1 MNKEKID
8 YEKMLLFLKSAPANI
23 FFKDTECR
31 YRFLTEVCDHVH
43 GEGIGNSVIG
53 KTDLEIHE
61 DTHSGQ
67 MYYKDDLK
75 ILKTGQGS
83 HFVSAYKT
91 ATGMRY
97 YDIKKNPVFCNGE
110 IIGIMGIIDD
120 VTQQKEMEKKLEE
133 LSFKDLLTGLH
144 NRNYYE
150 KHGKDYFK
158 REYFPVS
165 IILGDCNYMKVI
177 NDQLGHEYGDVLL
190 KRVAAS
196 IRDVIP
202 ENYIPIRLGGDE
214 FLIICPNT
222 SSSMSEE
229 IIGQLNERLK
239 VKSDDILKLDVS
251 WGHSTAEDDTMSM
264 EDVVRKADQAMYHK
278 KFEFRRNRKNK

>member
-1 MNKEKID
+1 M
-8 YEKMLLFLKSAPANI
+8 
-23 FFKDTECR
+23 
-31 YRFLTEVCDHVH
+31 
-43 GEGIGNSVIG
+43 
-53 KTDLEIHE
+53 EIHE
-61 DTHSGQ
+61 DTYSGQ

-91 ATGMRY
+91 AIGTRY

-110 IIGIMGIIDD
+110 VIGIMGIIDD

-133 LSFKDLLTGLH
+133 LSFKDLLTGLY

-150 KHGKDYFK
+150 KHGKDYFQK
-158 REYFPVS
+158 EYFPVS

-177 NDQLGHEYGDVLL
+177 NDQLGHEYRDVLL
-190 KRVAAS
+190 KRVSAS
-196 IRDVIP
+196 MREVIP

-214 FLIICPNT
+214 FLIICPHT

-229 IIGQLNERLK
+229 IIGQLNEQLK
-239 VKSDDILKLDVS
+239 GKSDDILKLDVS
-251 WGHSTAEDDTMSM
+251 WGSSTAEDDTMSM
-264 EDVVRKADQAMYHK
+264 EDVVRKADKAMYHK
-278 KFEFRRNRKNK
+278 KLEFHKNRKK

>member
-43 GEGIGNSVIG
+43 GEGIGNSIIG

-91 ATGMRY
+91 AIGTRY

-110 IIGIMGIIDD
+110 VIGIMGIIDD
-120 VTQQKEMEKKLEE
+120 VTQQKE
-133 LSFKDLLTGLH
+133 
-144 NRNYYE
+144 
-150 KHGKDYFK
+150 
-158 REYFPVS
+158 
-165 IILGDCNYMKVI
+165 
-177 NDQLGHEYGDVLL
+177 
-190 KRVAAS
+190 
-196 IRDVIP
+196 IP

-222 SSSMSEE
+222 SSAMSEE
-229 IIGQLNERLK
+229 IIEQLNEQLK
-239 VKSDDILKLDVS
+239 VKSDDILKLSVS
-251 WGHSTAEDDTMSM
+251 WGHSTVEDDTMSM
-264 EDVVRKADQAMYHK
+264 EDVVRKADKAMYHQK
-278 KFEFRRNRKNK
+278 LEFHKNRKK